1 MLSHLVWMEY
11 HQLRDPCE
19 ISVQME
25 MDGMFDVEFY
35 F

>member
-1 MLSHLVWMEY
+1 MEY
-11 HQLRDPCE
+11 RQLEDPCE

-35 F
+35 SSALCV